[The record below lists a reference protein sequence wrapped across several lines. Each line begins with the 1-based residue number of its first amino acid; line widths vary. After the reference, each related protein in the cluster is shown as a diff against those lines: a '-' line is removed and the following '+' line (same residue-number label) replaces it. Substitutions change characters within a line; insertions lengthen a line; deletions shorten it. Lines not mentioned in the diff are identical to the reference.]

1 MKPIYVGIGLTAGV
15 AALAVILLEPEDCA
29 NWYTAAFFEV
39 AEVLDV
45 TRCLQAGADPNA
57 AGSGLSLL
65 HVAASN
71 TENPAVIV
79 ALLKAG
85 ANLEARGYRGGTPLH
100 RAAFNNANL
109 AVIGALLKAGADLNA
124 RDENGEPPLHRAV
137 YANLAVTGALLK
149 AGADLEARNKNGWT
163 PLHKAA
169 RFSGHP
175 GRIVALL
182 KAGADLEARTDL
194 GHTPWDLA
202 QENASLDETD
212 VSQLLN
218 DARF

>member
-57 AGSGLSLL
+57 GAGSGLSLL

-85 ANLEARGYRGGTPLH
+85 A
-100 RAAFNNANL
+100 
-109 AVIGALLKAGADLNA
+109 
-124 RDENGEPPLHRAV
+124 
-137 YANLAVTGALLK
+137 
-149 AGADLEARNKNGWT
+149 
-163 PLHKAA
+163 
-169 RFSGHP
+169 
-175 GRIVALL
+175 
-182 KAGADLEARTDL
+182 DLEARTDL
-194 GHTPWDLA
+194 GNTPWDLA

>member
-29 NWYTAAFFEV
+29 NWHTAAFFEV

-57 AGSGLSLL
+57 AGSGLSRL

-85 ANLEARGYRGGTPLH
+85 ANLEARGYRGGT
-100 RAAFNNANL
+100 
-109 AVIGALLKAGADLNA
+109 
-124 RDENGEPPLHRAV
+124 PLHRAV